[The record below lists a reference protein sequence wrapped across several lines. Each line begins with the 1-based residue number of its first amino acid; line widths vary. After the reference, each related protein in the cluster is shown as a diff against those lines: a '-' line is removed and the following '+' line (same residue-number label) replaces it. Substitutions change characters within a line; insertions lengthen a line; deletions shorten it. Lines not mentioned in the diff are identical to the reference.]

1 MLAPDYAT
9 SDIRTR
15 FLIIS
20 DTHASPLVPSS
31 LPTSLPADVAIHC
44 GDLTQTSTLTEYE
57 ETLSLLKSFVNIPLK
72 LVIAGNHD
80 FSLQH
85 NDDAVNYNAYE
96 FTPKPATTSKN
107 NNNNN
112 DDDDDDV
119 DKEKKGKS
127 VVTRDQ
133 MELKQIRELFVSGEA
148 RMEHGIH
155 FLDEGRHQF
164 PLMNGAF
171 LEVYASSWTPSPS
184 EGNEKAKQME
194 KNDGKG
200 KGKEK
205 EKELEN

>member
-44 GDLTQTSTLTEYE
+44 GDLTQISTLTEYE
-57 ETLSLLKSFVNIPLK
+57 ETLSILKNLVNIPLK

-85 NDDAVNYNAYE
+85 DDDAVNYNGYE
-96 FTPKPATTSKN
+96 FMTKPATTSKN
-107 NNNNN
+107 NNNNA
-112 DDDDDDV
+112 

-127 VVTRDQ
+127 LVTRDQ
-133 MELKQIRELFVSGEA
+133 MELKQIRELFVSEEA

-184 EGNEKAKQME
+184 EGNEKDKHME
-194 KNDGKG
+194 KNDEKG

-205 EKELEN
+205 EKEPEN